1 MWYINY
7 FVPLPIRHLRPPTP
21 LPPKSFGKLLF
32 SFLLAIAVVPGEIE
46 DNTYAIFF
54 WWRGGGGG
62 KQGALWE
69 NCNIE
74 YTTYSLGC
82 PIIAFLYLFCIKSLE
97 KEFCSVNLPSKQ
109 PLSLHMHQKTPEKSQ
124 PESHQP
130 VWKCLKATTGCTLK
144 PRQKKTTTTRHN
156 ILPFSRDNQNWTV
169 TLHSYLYLNFFS
181 FSCDS

>member
-7 FVPLPIRHLRPPTP
+7 FVPLPIRHLQPPTP
-21 LPPKSFGKLLF
+21 PPPKVLENFCSHFSWLLQLSQEKLKTILMQF
-32 SFLLAIAVVPGEIE
+32 FLVE
-46 DNTYAIFF
+46 
-54 WWRGGGGG
+54 GGGG

-69 NCNIE
+69 NCNRE
-74 YTTYSLGC
+74 YTTYSLGG

-169 TLHSYLYLNFFS
+169 TLHSYLYLTFFS